1 MSSINSLVTKYN
13 TCQIIKNTPPKYK
26 GRESVGH
33 FENYEKTFVDLKW
46 GTN

>member
-1 MSSINSLVTKYN
+1 LSNNKKYS
-13 TCQIIKNTPPKYK
+13 PKYK